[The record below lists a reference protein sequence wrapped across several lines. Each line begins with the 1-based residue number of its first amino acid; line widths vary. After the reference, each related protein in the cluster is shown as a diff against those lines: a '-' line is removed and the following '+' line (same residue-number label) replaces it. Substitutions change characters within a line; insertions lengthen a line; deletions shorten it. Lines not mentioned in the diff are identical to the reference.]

1 VALAIVLA
9 SVCLSGVPVRAQDAS
24 DINQKRVTLNLENA
38 DIRFALKL
46 LFQSV
51 GANYQLDQAV
61 QGTVTASL
69 TDVPFRVALESVL
82 RSTSFQYPLTYRVED
97 NVYYIAPRQEA
108 APEPGTTPDEPGR
121 ETQPRSRIVKIQ
133 INYAD
138 AIDIALALGG
148 SYIESR
154 FSTGST
160 QGGFGGGFGGGGFGG
175 GGFGGGG
182 FGGGGF
188 GGGGFGGGGFGGGG
202 FGGGLGGGGFGGG
215 GLGGGFGGGG
225 FGGGGFG
232 GGGFG
237 RGR

>member
-1 VALAIVLA
+1 MLKALRRSGSLALAIVLA

-154 FSTGST
+154 FSTGGS
-160 QGGFGGGFGGGGFGG
+160 QGGFGGGFGGGGFG
-175 GGFGGGG
+175 
-182 FGGGGF
+182 
-188 GGGGFGGGGFGGGG
+188 
-202 FGGGLGGGGFGGG
+202 
-215 GLGGGFGGGG
+215 
-225 FGGGGFG
+225 
-232 GGGFG
+232 

>member
-9 SVCLSGVPVRAQDAS
+9 SVCLSGVPVRAQDAP
-24 DINQKRVTLNLENA
+24 DINQKKVTLNLENA

-97 NVYYIAPRQEA
+97 NVYYIAPRQETVTD
-108 APEPGTTPDEPGR
+108 PGTTPEEPGT

-154 FSTGST
+154 FSTGGS
-160 QGGFGGGFGGGGFGG
+160 QGGGGFGGGFGGGGFGG

-202 FGGGLGGGGFGGG
+202 FGGGGLGGGGFGGG
-215 GLGGGFGGGG
+215 N